1 MYLRSVI
8 QNPNIMNPGKD
19 RCEYL
24 KAVRR
29 RIATE
34 NGIPLEQR
42 ECTFKGECSGTCPFC
57 EAEMRYL
64 EKELRRRKALGKA
77 VTVAGIALSSVMLF
91 PACGPKNTLQGEPEL
106 PPEPD
111 TTLAVTDTVPADTVT
126 EKVSPSPDLPIFPSE
141 VNFGELI
148 VGELVEYSDLGFPPE
163 YGTPQQWFNNQ
174 LQDSALRAKIRDHVH
189 KEVSLEYTT
198 NDNGFVKDV
207 WIHGLPT
214 DSVGKE
220 IKEELKAILFNMPQW
235 DTAKTVSTLHR
246 FKL

>member
-8 QNPNIMNPGKD
+8 QNPNIMNPGKN

-111 TTLAVTDTVPADTVT
+111 TTLTVADTVPTDTIAELVPPPP
-126 EKVSPSPDLPIFPSE
+126 PSPNFPDE
-141 VNFGELI
+141 IVCGEIIL
-148 VGELVEYSDLGFPPE
+148 YSDLGFPPE

-174 LQDSALRAKIRDHVH
+174 LQDSGLQAKIKEYVH
-189 KEVSLEYTT
+189 DAVSLKYST
-198 NDNGFVKDV
+198 DDKGFVESV
-207 WIHGLPT
+207 SVYGLPT

>member
-1 MYLRSVI
+1 
-8 QNPNIMNPGKD
+8 MNPGKNK
-19 RCEYL
+19 CEYL
-24 KAVRR
+24 KEIRK

-57 EAEMRYL
+57 EAELRYL
-64 EKELRRRKALGKA
+64 EKELRKRRTLGKA

-111 TTLAVTDTVPADTVT
+111 TILAVTDTVPADTVA
-126 EKVSPSPDLPIFPSE
+126 EKVSPSPDLPIFPYE
-141 VNFGELI
+141 VI

-174 LQDSALRAKIRDHVH
+174 LQDSALRAKIRDYVQ

-235 DTAKTVSTLHR
+235 DTAKTVSPLHR
-246 FKL
+246 VVL

>member
-1 MYLRSVI
+1 MYFRHIIKKSTV
-8 QNPNIMNPGKD
+8 MNPGKNK
-19 RCEYL
+19 CEYL
-24 KAVRR
+24 KEIRK

-57 EAEMRYL
+57 EAELRYL
-64 EKELRRRKALGKA
+64 EKELRKRRTLGKA

-111 TTLAVTDTVPADTVT
+111 TILAVTDTVPADTVA
-126 EKVSPSPDLPIFPSE
+126 EKVSPSPDLPIFPYE
-141 VNFGELI
+141 VI
-148 VGELVEYSDLGFPPE
+148 VGELVEYRDLGCPPE

-174 LQDSALRAKIRDHVH
+174 LQDSALRAKIRDHVQ

-246 FKL
+246 VVL

>member
-1 MYLRSVI
+1 
-8 QNPNIMNPGKD
+8 MNPGKNK
-19 RCEYL
+19 CEYL
-24 KAVRR
+24 KEIRK

-57 EAEMRYL
+57 EAELRYL
-64 EKELRRRKALGKA
+64 EKELRKRRTLGKA

-91 PACGPKNTLQGEPEL
+91 PACGPENTLQGEPEL

-111 TTLAVTDTVPADTVT
+111 TTLAVSDTVPADTVA
-126 EKVSPSPDLPIFPSE
+126 EKVPPPPTSFIFPDD
-141 VNFGELI
+141 VI

-189 KEVSLEYTT
+189 KAVSLEYTT

>member
-1 MYLRSVI
+1 
-8 QNPNIMNPGKD
+8 MNPGKN

-24 KAVRR
+24 KEIRK

-34 NGIPLEQR
+34 NGIPLEPR
-42 ECTFKGECSGTCPFC
+42 ECTFEGECSGTCPFC

-64 EKELRRRKALGKA
+64 EKELHRRKSLGKA

-111 TTLAVTDTVPADTVT
+111 TTLAVSDTVPADTVA
-126 EKVSPSPDLPIFPSE
+126 EKVSPSPDLPIFPYE
-141 VNFGELI
+141 VI

-174 LQDSALRAKIRDHVH
+174 LQDSALRAKIRDHVQ

-235 DTAKTVSTLHR
+235 DTAKTKSLFHR
-246 FKL
+246 VEL

>member
-1 MYLRSVI
+1 MYFRHISKKSTV
-8 QNPNIMNPGKD
+8 MNPGKNK
-19 RCEYL
+19 CEYL
-24 KAVRR
+24 KEIRK

-57 EAEMRYL
+57 EAELRYL
-64 EKELRRRKALGKA
+64 EKELRKRRTLGKA

-111 TTLAVTDTVPADTVT
+111 TILAVTDTVPADTVA
-126 EKVSPSPDLPIFPSE
+126 EKVSPSPDLPIFPYE
-141 VNFGELI
+141 VI

-174 LQDSALRAKIRDHVH
+174 LQDSALRAKIRDHVQ

-246 FKL
+246 VVL

>member
-1 MYLRSVI
+1 MYLCRII
-8 QNPNIMNPGKD
+8 QNHIIMNPGKN

-24 KAVRR
+24 KEVRQ
-29 RIATE
+29 RIAKE

-57 EAEMRYL
+57 EAEMRYI
-64 EKELRRRKALGKA
+64 EKELHKRRTLGKA

-91 PACGPKNTLQGEPEL
+91 PACGPKNALQGEPEL
-106 PPEPD
+106 PSEPD
-111 TTLAVTDTVPADTVT
+111 TTLTVTDTVPADTVA
-126 EKVSPSPDLPIFPSE
+126 EKVSPSPDLPIFPYE
-141 VNFGELI
+141 VI

-174 LQDSALRAKIRDHVH
+174 LQDSALRAKIRDHVQ

-235 DTAKTVSTLHR
+235 DTAKTVSPLHR
-246 FKL
+246 FQL

>member
-1 MYLRSVI
+1 
-8 QNPNIMNPGKD
+8 MNPGKN
-19 RCEYL
+19 RCAYL
-24 KAVRR
+24 KEIRK

-57 EAEMRYL
+57 EAELRYL
-64 EKELRRRKALGKA
+64 EKELHKCRTLGKA

-91 PACGPKNTLQGEPEL
+91 PACGPKNALQGEPEL
-106 PPEPD
+106 PSEPD
-111 TTLAVTDTVPADTVT
+111 TTLVVSDTVPADTVA
-126 EKVSPSPDLPIFPSE
+126 EKVSPSPDLPIFPYE
-141 VNFGELI
+141 VI

-174 LQDSALRAKIRDHVH
+174 LQDSALRAKIRDHVQ

-235 DTAKTVSTLHR
+235 DTAKTVSPLHR

>member
-1 MYLRSVI
+1 
-8 QNPNIMNPGKD
+8 MNPGKNK
-19 RCEYL
+19 CECL
-24 KAVRR
+24 KEIRK

-34 NGIPLEQR
+34 NGIPLEPR
-42 ECTFKGECSGTCPFC
+42 ECTFEGECSGTCPFC
-57 EAEMRYL
+57 EAELRYL
-64 EKELRRRKALGKA
+64 EKELRKRRTLGKA

-91 PACGPKNTLQGEPEL
+91 PACGPENTLQGEPEL

-111 TTLAVTDTVPADTVT
+111 TTLTVADTVPTDTIAELVPPPP
-126 EKVSPSPDLPIFPSE
+126 PSPNFPDE
-141 VNFGELI
+141 IVCGEIIL
-148 VGELVEYSDLGFPPE
+148 YSDLGFPPE

-174 LQDSALRAKIRDHVH
+174 LQDSALRAKIRDYVQ

-235 DTAKTVSTLHR
+235 DTAKTESSFHR
-246 FKL
+246 VVL

>member
-1 MYLRSVI
+1 
-8 QNPNIMNPGKD
+8 MNPGKN

-24 KAVRR
+24 KEVRQ
-29 RIATE
+29 RIAKE
-34 NGIPLEQR
+34 NDITLEPR
-42 ECTFKGECSGTCPFC
+42 ECTFEGECSGICPFC

-64 EKELRRRKALGKA
+64 EKELHRRKSLGKA

-91 PACGPKNTLQGEPEL
+91 PACGPKNALQSEPEL
-106 PPEPD
+106 PSEPD
-111 TTLAVTDTVPADTVT
+111 TTLTVTDTVPPDTVA
-126 EKVSPSPDLPIFPSE
+126 EKVSQSSDLPISPYE
-141 VNFGELI
+141 VI

-174 LQDSALRAKIRDHVH
+174 LQDSALRAKIRDHVQ

-235 DTAKTVSTLHR
+235 DTAKTVSPLHR

>member
-1 MYLRSVI
+1 
-8 QNPNIMNPGKD
+8 MNPGKN

-24 KAVRR
+24 KEIRK

-57 EAEMRYL
+57 EAEMRYI
-64 EKELRRRKALGKA
+64 EKELHKRRTLGKA

-91 PACGPKNTLQGEPEL
+91 PACGPENTLQGEPEL

-111 TTLAVTDTVPADTVT
+111 TTLTVSDTVPADTVA
-126 EKVSPSPDLPIFPSE
+126 EKVSPSPDLPIFPYD
-141 VNFGELI
+141 VI

-174 LQDSALRAKIRDHVH
+174 LQDSALRAKIRDHVQ

-235 DTAKTVSTLHR
+235 DTAKTVSPLHR
-246 FKL
+246 VVL

>member
-1 MYLRSVI
+1 MYLRHIIKKSTV
-8 QNPNIMNPGKD
+8 MNPGKNK
-19 RCEYL
+19 CEYL
-24 KAVRR
+24 KEIRK

-57 EAEMRYL
+57 EAELRYL
-64 EKELRRRKALGKA
+64 EKELRKRRTLGKA

-91 PACGPKNTLQGEPEL
+91 PACGPENTLQGEPEL

-111 TTLAVTDTVPADTVT
+111 TTLAVTDTVPSDTVA
-126 EKVSPSPDLPIFPSE
+126 EKVSPSPDLPIFPYE
-141 VNFGELI
+141 VI

-174 LQDSALRAKIRDHVH
+174 LQDSALRAKIRDYVQ

-246 FKL
+246 VVL

>member
-1 MYLRSVI
+1 MYLRHIIKKSTV
-8 QNPNIMNPGKD
+8 MNPGKNK
-19 RCEYL
+19 CEYL
-24 KAVRR
+24 KEIRK

-57 EAEMRYL
+57 EAELRYL
-64 EKELRRRKALGKA
+64 EKELRKRRTLGKA

-91 PACGPKNTLQGEPEL
+91 PACGPENTLQGEPEL

-111 TTLAVTDTVPADTVT
+111 TTLAVSDTVPADTVA
-126 EKVSPSPDLPIFPSE
+126 EKVSPSPDLPIFPYE
-141 VNFGELI
+141 VI

-174 LQDSALRAKIRDHVH
+174 LQDSALRAKIRDHVQ

-246 FKL
+246 VVL

>member
-1 MYLRSVI
+1 
-8 QNPNIMNPGKD
+8 MNPGKNK
-19 RCEYL
+19 CEYL
-24 KAVRR
+24 KEIRK

-57 EAEMRYL
+57 EAELRYL
-64 EKELRRRKALGKA
+64 EKELRKRRTLGKA

-111 TTLAVTDTVPADTVT
+111 TTLAVSDTVPADTVA
-126 EKVSPSPDLPIFPSE
+126 EKVPPPPTSFIFPDD
-141 VNFGELI
+141 VI

-189 KEVSLEYTT
+189 KAVSLEYTT

>member
-1 MYLRSVI
+1 MYLRHIIKKSTV
-8 QNPNIMNPGKD
+8 MNPGKNK
-19 RCEYL
+19 CEYL
-24 KAVRR
+24 KEIRK

-57 EAEMRYL
+57 EAELRYL
-64 EKELRRRKALGKA
+64 EKELRKRRTLGKA

-91 PACGPKNTLQGEPEL
+91 PACGPENTLQGEPEL

-111 TTLAVTDTVPADTVT
+111 TTLTVADTVPADTVA
-126 EKVSPSPDLPIFPSE
+126 EKVPPPPTSFIFPDD
-141 VNFGELI
+141 VI

-174 LQDSALRAKIRDHVH
+174 LQDSALRAKIRDHVQ